1 LKKKFSGNKEN
12 NIENNITQNK
22 IKITK
27 GKKEKIKKNKV
38 IINLTKENDGL
49 TKFKTGKRKQKSK
62 FKGIILSEGNKNS
75 FSISKIKLKNLE
87 NSKNKS

>member
-1 LKKKFSGNKEN
+1 MLSHGRSYRVCKE
-12 NIENNITQNK
+12 K
-22 IKITK
+22 TK
-27 GKKEKIKKNKV
+27 GNY
-38 IINLTKENDGL
+38 GL
-49 TKFKTGKRKQKSK
+49 TKLKKGKRKQKSK

>member
-1 LKKKFSGNKEN
+1 M
-12 NIENNITQNK
+12 
-22 IKITK
+22 
-27 GKKEKIKKNKV
+27 
-38 IINLTKENDGL
+38 NLTKENDGL